1 MKFLILNGSLKQ
13 DASTSNT
20 RALCDLVGR
29 KLSDQHDVEI
39 LDLSALK
46 FEPGTGRTTQ
56 AGSADDMTQVLGKVL
71 QADSII
77 FATPIWWGQ
86 ASSLIQAVMERMT
99 WFDDWYIENQI
110 NALYGKTLGLI
121 VSGTDDGWQ
130 QIYGQCYSF
139 ASILGFTVPPETAL
153 GISEQDPEKIATDAE
168 ISQQADLVVRNLL
181 AWTAALK
188 AADIPTVQKKYQNKT
203 GILANPSNEL

>member
-1 MKFLILNGSLKQ
+1 MKFLILNGSLKTNS
-13 DASTSNT
+13 STSNT
-20 RALCDLVGR
+20 RALCDLVGG

-46 FEPGTGRTTQ
+46 FEPGTDRVNQ
-56 AGSADDMTQVLGKVL
+56 AGAADDLTAVLGKIL
-71 QADSII
+71 EADSII

-139 ASILGFTVPPETAL
+139 ASILGFTIPPEAAL
-153 GISEQDPEKIATDAE
+153 GISEQDPEKIASDAE

-181 AWTAALK
+181 AWTELLK
-188 AADIPTVQKKYQNKT
+188 TSDIRSVQKTASVKT
-203 GILANPSNEL
+203 GILANTSDEP

>member
-1 MKFLILNGSLKQ
+1 MKFLMLNGSLKT
-13 DASTSNT
+13 DSSTSNT

>member
-13 DASTSNT
+13 DSSTSNT

-39 LDLSALK
+39 LDLSTMK

-56 AGSADDMTQVLGKVL
+56 NGSADDITQVLGKIL
-71 QADSII
+71 QADSVI

-86 ASSLIQAVMERMT
+86 ASSLVQAVMERMT

-153 GISEQDPEKIATDAE
+153 GISEQDPEKISTDAE
-168 ISQQADLVVRNLL
+168 ISQQADLVVRNLV

-188 AADIPTVQKKYQNKT
+188 AADIPAVQKKYQYKS